1 MTIEIISKRSN
12 GLKLEGNAGS
22 PSKAILSAEFSE
34 LKRDSGAFI
43 HNVLLSLR
51 PPSELTVL
59 KKPSE
64 SSTEF
69 SHRVRSHDLSR
80 VSVSLYSVVSNAMQ
94 VEVPG
99 TVLGYAYQLSNGRP
113 IQEWL
118 VKLAH
123 YKTLPPTVSPSRQNG
138 RQLALVPL
146 HKTYTAPSSPVSR
159 RLKLCTATAA
169 VATAESARPTKLSSG
184 SMSTSSEQ
192 LSQDDDEEESGE
204 EDMERDILREVRA
217 EDFHILS
224 VESSASKQQEPIITI
239 IQASAAG
246 SSKSQVDTPKG
257 T

>member
-99 TVLGYAYQLSNGRP
+99 TVLGYVYQLSNGKP

-118 VKLAH
+118 VKLAQ

-192 LSQDDDEEESGE
+192 LSQDDEEESGE
-204 EDMERDILREVRA
+204 EDMERDILREVCA
-217 EDFHILS
+217 EDFQILS